1 MIKINISAPIK
12 YIDSDIITA
21 IRAVIPVSY
30 DEAREYRIIK
40 RTLDASDKSGICYK
54 MSVGLSLDAE
64 RERGLLKMRKLVS
77 PYSEEKLLPIEA
89 YSATRPVVVGAGPAG
104 LFAALYLSECGLSPI
119 VLERGLS
126 VDERRKKVGAFFS
139 GGELDPE
146 CNIQY
151 GEGGAGA
158 FSDGKLKVGAK
169 DKYKS
174 RVLSALVENGAP
186 EEIIYETNAH
196 VGTDRLPEIV
206 KRIRK
211 SAEAQG
217 AEFIFG
223 ARLCGLKTKNASL
236 VGIEYEKGGRRE
248 MMEAC
253 DLILATGH
261 SARDVFYMLR
271 EGGAMMSARPF
282 GVGLRIEHP
291 REYIN
296 KIVYK
301 SERDDL
307 PSASYHLVS
316 HLNTGRGV
324 YSFCM
329 CPGGSVVAAAS
340 DVGGVVTNGMSP
352 YMRDGENS
360 NAALLVS
367 VGGRDFGSDDP
378 FAGIDFQK
386 RIERA
391 AYEMGGGG
399 YRAPIQLLGDF
410 MKSRKSTALG
420 GVNPTYPIG
429 YEFCPADAYLPAE
442 VTDSIRGG
450 IDEFDKWLS
459 GYRLDSAV
467 LTGAEVRSTSPVCI
481 HRNESY
487 EMPNLLGVYPAGEG
501 AGYAGGI
508 VSSAVD
514 GLKCAEALAKKYK
527 SK

>member
-1 MIKINISAPIK
+1 MIKINISVPVK

-21 IRAVIPVSY
+21 IRAIIPVDY

-40 RTLDASDKSGICYK
+40 RTLDISDKNGISYK

-64 RERGLLKMRKLVS
+64 RERGLLRMRKLVS
-77 PYSEEKLLPIEA
+77 PYEEEELLPIEA
-89 YSATRPVVVGAGPAG
+89 RSAARPIVVGAGPAG

-169 DKYKS
+169 DKYKI
-174 RVLSALVENGAP
+174 RVLGALVENGAP

-196 VGTDRLPEIV
+196 VGTDRLPAVV
-206 KRIRK
+206 KRIRMA
-211 SAEAQG
+211 AEARG

-223 ARLCGLKTKNASL
+223 ARLCGIKVKGGSL
-236 VGIEYEKGGRRE
+236 AGVEYERCGRRE
-248 MMEAC
+248 ALEAE

-271 EGGAMMSARPF
+271 EMGAVMSARPF

-307 PSASYHLVS
+307 PTASYHLVS

-340 DVGGVVTNGMSP
+340 EAGCVVTNGMSP

-378 FAGIDFQK
+378 LAGIDFQK
-386 RIERA
+386 KIERA

-429 YEFCPADAYLPAE
+429 YEFCPADGYLPLDVA
-442 VTDSIRGG
+442 DSIRGG

-459 GYRLDSAV
+459 GYRLDDAV

-481 HRNESY
+481 HRNENY
-487 EMPNLLGVYPAGEG
+487 EVPNILGVYPSGEG
-501 AGYAGGI
+501 AGYSGGI
-508 VSSAVD
+508 ISSAVD
-514 GLKCAEALAKKYK
+514 GLRCAEALAKKYK
-527 SK
+527 VK